1 MTMNAS
7 MIRREH
13 PEVVVK
19 ALGRLVVETPFYS
32 ALLLS
37 SPLIPASDNPAIATA
52 ATDGFSIYYNPTW
65 IEQEGFTPKQV
76 AFILCHE
83 VEHMVRQHCGLT
95 RRGARDHEV
104 WNIAG
109 DLTLNADLVDTL
121 PKDWCPEGALYDP
134 TFKGLTIEQAYERLM
149 KERNGAKQT
158 LGWDDLI
165 SSELSTE
172 DQALVRGRIVQ
183 AASKA
188 GRSGVPDHL
197 RRLINEITEP
207 TVDWRRVLAEFMQ
220 ALARDDSSWNRRNRR
235 GVYRGLVLPSRASG
249 ALGRVG
255 LIIDV
260 SGSVHA
266 IIPSF
271 VSEFVGLVE
280 TLAPQEVH
288 AVFCDTD
295 VADEVRGTVQDV
307 QAWRNEGQVIY
318 GGGTDLRCG
327 FDALARDGQWPDV
340 IVVLTDADTPWPDP
354 VEVGAPVIV
363 IRAGSGQVPD
373 GFRVV
378 NY

>member
-1 MTMNAS
+1 MTTNAS

-37 SPLIPASDNPAIATA
+37 SPLIPVSDNPAISTA
-52 ATDGFSIYYNPTW
+52 ATDGFAIYYNPAW

-83 VEHMVRQHCGLT
+83 VEHMVRLHCSTT

-109 DLTLNADLVDTL
+109 DLTLNADLIDVL

-134 TFKGLTIEQAYERLM
+134 AYKGLTIEQAYERLM
-149 KERNGAKQT
+149 KMGSKPSSQWA
-158 LGWDDLI
+158 DIVAADL
-165 SSELSTE
+165 SVGDL
-172 DQALVRGRIVQ
+172 ARVRGRIIQ
-183 AASKA
+183 AAARA
-188 GRSGVPDHL
+188 GRGGVPEHMQK
-197 RRLINEITEP
+197 LIDELAEP

-295 VADEVRGTVQDV
+295 VADEVRGTPQDV
-307 QAWRNEGQVIY
+307 QAWRYEGEVVY

>member
-37 SPLIPASDNPAIATA
+37 SPLIPAVDNPSIATA
-52 ATDGFSIYYNPTW
+52 ATDGFAIYYNPAW

-134 TFKGLTIEQAYERLM
+134 TFKGLTIEQAYEQLM
-149 KERNGAKQT
+149 KTGSKPSSQWA
-158 LGWDDLI
+158 DIVAADL
-165 SSELSTE
+165 SVE
-172 DQALVRGRIVQ
+172 DLARIRGRIIQ
-183 AASKA
+183 AAAKA
-188 GRSGVPDHL
+188 GRGGVPEHMQK
-197 RRLINEITEP
+197 LIDELAEP
-207 TVDWRRVLAEFMQ
+207 TVDWRRVLVEFMQ

-260 SGSVHA
+260 SGSVHEL
-266 IIPSF
+266 IPAF

-280 TLAPQEVH
+280 MLSPQEVH
-288 AVFCDTD
+288 AVFCDLE
-295 VADEVRGTVQDV
+295 VVDEIRGTPQDV

>member
-1 MTMNAS
+1 MRMPDMT
-7 MIRREH
+7 RKDH

-19 ALGRLVVETPFYS
+19 ALGQLVLRMPFYS
-32 ALLLS
+32 ALVLS
-37 SPLIPASDNPAIATA
+37 SPLIPAVDNPSIDTA
-52 ATDGFSIYYNPTW
+52 ATDGFAIYYNPAW

-83 VEHMVRQHCGLT
+83 VEHMVRQHCSLT
-95 RRGARDHEV
+95 RRGVRDREV

-109 DLTLNADLVDTL
+109 DLTLNADLVATL
-121 PKDWCPEGALYDP
+121 PSDWHIKEALYDP
-134 TFKGLTIEQAYERLM
+134 AYKGLTIEQAYEQLM
-149 KERNGAKQT
+149 KMGSKPSSQWA
-158 LGWDDLI
+158 DIVAADL
-165 SSELSTE
+165 SVE
-172 DQALVRGRIVQ
+172 DLARVRGRIIQ
-183 AASKA
+183 AAAKA
-188 GRSGVPDHL
+188 GRGGVPEHMQK
-197 RRLINEITEP
+197 LIDELAEP

>member
-1 MTMNAS
+1 MRMPDMT
-7 MIRREH
+7 RKDH

-19 ALGRLVVETPFYS
+19 ALGQLVLRMPFYS
-32 ALLLS
+32 ALVLS
-37 SPLIPASDNPAIATA
+37 SPLIPAVDNPSIDTA
-52 ATDGFSIYYNPTW
+52 ATDGFAIYYNPAW

-83 VEHMVRQHCGLT
+83 VEHMVRLHCSTT

-109 DLTLNADLVDTL
+109 DLTLNADLIDVL

-134 TFKGLTIEQAYERLM
+134 AYKGLTIEQAYERLM
-149 KERNGAKQT
+149 KMGSKPSSQWA
-158 LGWDDLI
+158 DIVAADL
-165 SSELSTE
+165 SVGDL
-172 DQALVRGRIVQ
+172 ARVRGRIIQ
-183 AASKA
+183 AAARA
-188 GRSGVPDHL
+188 GRGGVPEHMQK
-197 RRLINEITEP
+197 LIDELAEP

>member
-1 MTMNAS
+1 MRMPDMT
-7 MIRREH
+7 RKDH

-19 ALGRLVVETPFYS
+19 ALGQLVLRMPFYS
-32 ALLLS
+32 ALVLS
-37 SPLIPASDNPAIATA
+37 SPLIPAVDNPSIDTA
-52 ATDGFSIYYNPTW
+52 ATDGFAIYYNPAW

-83 VEHMVRQHCGLT
+83 VEHMVRQHCALT

-109 DLTLNADLVDTL
+109 DLTLNADLVATL
-121 PKDWCPEGALYDP
+121 PSDWHIKEALYDP
-134 TFKGLTIEQAYERLM
+134 AYKGLTIEQAYEQLM
-149 KERNGAKQT
+149 KMGSKPSSQWA
-158 LGWDDLI
+158 DIVAADL
-165 SSELSTE
+165 SVE
-172 DQALVRGRIVQ
+172 DLARVRGRIIQ
-183 AASKA
+183 AAAKA
-188 GRSGVPDHL
+188 GRGGVPEHMQK
-197 RRLINEITEP
+197 LIDELAEP

-235 GVYRGLVLPSRASG
+235 GVYRGLVLPSRAAG